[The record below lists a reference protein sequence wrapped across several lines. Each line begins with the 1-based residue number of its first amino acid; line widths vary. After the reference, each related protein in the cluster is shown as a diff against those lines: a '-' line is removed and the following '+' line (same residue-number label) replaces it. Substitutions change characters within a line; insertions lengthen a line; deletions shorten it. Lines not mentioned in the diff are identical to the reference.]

1 MRRSSPNV
9 NDHGTL
15 IYTLTGVLVVLGG
28 FAFFPVFKY
37 LFSQWT
43 LLDDYQHAFL
53 TIPIVLFMVW
63 QKRLMLKVDLWRGSG
78 IGLFVVIFSLCFYIV
93 ALKAQ
98 INTLTSLAMIL
109 FLAGAC
115 VYLIGPRAIHILATP
130 FLLFLLLVPVP
141 SWLYAAA
148 TLPLQLKVSQA
159 SEFIV
164 RLFSIPIYREGNVI
178 SLPDK
183 TFQIVQACS
192 GMRSIMTL
200 VVLSI
205 IVGYFTLN
213 LKKIKLMLV
222 ALSIPVAIMVNIIRV
237 VSLIMLFY
245 YFRLDL
251 STGLAHTALG
261 MAVFLIS
268 MGILLL
274 LYKPLARCEKKYT
287 IS

>member
-1 MRRSSPNV
+1 MQQSIPQADANIIIV
-9 NDHGTL
+9 
-15 IYTLTGVLVVLGG
+15 YTLTGVTAVLIG

-37 LFSQWT
+37 LFSQWAQ
-43 LLDDYQHAFL
+43 LDDYQHAFL
-53 TIPIVLFMVW
+53 TFPIALFMVW
-63 QKRLMLKVDLWRGSG
+63 QKRLMLKSDVGKGSSV
-78 IGLFVVIFSLCFYIV
+78 GLLVVIVSLCFYIV

-98 INTLTSLAMIL
+98 INTVTSLSLVL

-115 VYLIGPRAIHILATP
+115 VYLIGPRAMHVLATP
-130 FLLFLLLVPVP
+130 FLLFVLLVPVP

-164 RLFSIPIYREGNVI
+164 RLLGIPVYREGNII

-205 IVGYFTLN
+205 ILGYFALHS
-213 LKKIKLMLV
+213 KKFKSLLV
-222 ALSIPVAIMVNIIRV
+222 ALSIPAAIVVNIIRV
-237 VSLIMLFY
+237 VALIVFFY
-245 YFRLDL
+245 YFKLDL
-251 STGLAHTALG
+251 STGFAHTALG
-261 MAVFLIS
+261 MAVFLMS

-274 LYKPLARCEKKYT
+274 LYKPLVAWEQKRIT
-287 IS
+287 S